1 MSKTDYTKIISGEPL
16 KTIVR
21 VKPPS
26 NYLREDIKIMGTNL
40 SLLDANNRC
49 ALKFIIIIT
58 FYIIYFL

>member
-1 MSKTDYTKIISGEPL
+1 MSKTDYSKIISGEPL

-26 NYLREDIKIMGTNL
+26 NYLREDIKIMGSNV

-49 ALKFIIIIT
+49 KMKLPFS
-58 FYIIYFL
+58 FSNF